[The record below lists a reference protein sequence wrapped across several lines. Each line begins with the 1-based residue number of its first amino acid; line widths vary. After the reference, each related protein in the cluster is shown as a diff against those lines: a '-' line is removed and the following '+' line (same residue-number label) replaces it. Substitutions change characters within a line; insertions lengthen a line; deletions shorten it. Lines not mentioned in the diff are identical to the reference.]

1 MLGDPNA
8 DQQQATSILE
18 KPGIAM
24 SRPLAPVPADD
35 FVLPV
40 PISRS
45 EGSQIGR
52 RSTDSS
58 WSQRSIN
65 SSRKRPPP
73 HKKPLHGVWRHTI
86 GIILLLATV
95 VLWTASNFLAS
106 TIFADD
112 SYSKPYF
119 VTYVNSSFFSVLLLL
134 VAARRLWA
142 SGGSI
147 QGALRGHDRSTHYL
161 PVVEEEE
168 EEQAFVKPDD
178 EGGIQEASRSPRS
191 RLLIEEPSNSSGIEA
206 SPSEGRLNVRETLR
220 LSFEFCILW
229 FLANYFVAAC
239 LEYTTVASS
248 TILTST
254 SSVWTLIFGALLNVE
269 KFTIKKLIGVLASLA
284 GIILISS
291 IDITGNQDKNRGSF
305 PHKSHKEI
313 AVGDVL
319 AFTSAVMYGIYTTL
333 MKKRIGDESRV
344 DMPLFFGFVGLFNF
358 ITLLPG
364 FFILHYTG
372 IETFELPP
380 TRRILAIVLINS
392 ATSLVS
398 DLCWAYSMLLTSPLV
413 VTVGLSLTIPLSL
426 IGQMI
431 EYSQTSSVSYWI
443 GACIVLLSFVFI
455 NHESSQDEGMGKP
468 EEEDSLREPISFLQ
482 RGWNRV
488 RPRRQ

>member
-1 MLGDPNA
+1 MEDSHAGEGPMDSSL
-8 DQQQATSILE
+8 SLS
-18 KPGIAM
+18 
-24 SRPLAPVPADD
+24 SR
-35 FVLPV
+35 
-40 PISRS
+40 RS
-45 EGSQIGR
+45 SGR
-52 RSTDSS
+52 RPPSH
-58 WSQRSIN
+58 QRPD
-65 SSRKRPPP
+65 RR
-73 HKKPLHGVWRHTI
+73 VWRHTI

-134 VAARRLWA
+134 VAGRRLWA

-147 QGALRGHDRSTHYL
+147 KGAVRGQNRSTHYV
-161 PVVEEEE
+161 PVVAE
-168 EEQAFVKPDD
+168 EEQASAKPDD
-178 EGGIQEASRSPRS
+178 QGGNREASRSPSS
-191 RLLIEEPSNSSGIEA
+191 RLLIEEPSD
-206 SPSEGRLNVRETLR
+206 SPGAKGSPVEGRLNVRETLK

-248 TILTST
+248 TILTS
-254 SSVWTLIFGALLNVE
+254 SGSIWTLIFGALLSVE
-269 KFTIKKLIGVLASLA
+269 KFTVKKLIGVLASLA

-291 IDITGNQDKNRGSF
+291 IDLTGNQDNNRGSF

-319 AFTSAVMYGIYTTL
+319 AFTSAVMYGLYSTL
-333 MKKRIGDESRV
+333 MKKRIGDESKV
-344 DMPLFFGFVGLFNF
+344 DMPMFFGFVGLFNF

-364 FFILHYTG
+364 FFILHFSG

-392 ATSLVS
+392 ATSLIS
-398 DLCWAYSMLLTSPLV
+398 DLCWAYSIMLTSPLV

-443 GACIVLLSFVFI
+443 GAFIVLLSFVFI
-455 NHESSQDEGMGKP
+455 NHESSQDERIEKP
-468 EEEDSLREPISFLQ
+468 EEGELVEESRSFLQ
-482 RGWNRV
+482 SMRNRV

>member
-1 MLGDPNA
+1 M
-8 DQQQATSILE
+8 I
-18 KPGIAM
+18 
-24 SRPLAPVPADD
+24 RPPAPVPTDE
-35 FVLPV
+35 FVLPL
-40 PISRS
+40 PNSRS
-45 EGSQIGR
+45 EDSQADR

-58 WSQRSIN
+58 WSQRSRR
-65 SSRKRPPP
+65 SSVKRPPP
-73 HKKPLHGVWRHTI
+73 HQIPLRGVWRHTI
-86 GIILLLATV
+86 GTILLLATV

-119 VTYVNSSFFSVLLLL
+119 VTYVNSSFFSVLLLP
-134 VAARRLWA
+134 VGAKRLWA

-147 QGALRGHDRSTHYL
+147 KGAIRGHDRSIHYL
-161 PVVEEEE
+161 PIVEEE
-168 EEQAFVKPDD
+168 QQVSVKPDD
-178 EGGIQEASRSPRS
+178 EGGVQEVSRSPRS
-191 RLLIEEPSNSSGIEA
+191 RLLIEEPSNSSAVEENH
-206 SPSEGRLNVRETLR
+206 SEGRLNVRETLK

-254 SSVWTLIFGALLNVE
+254 SSVWTLIFGALLSVE
-269 KFTIKKLIGVLASLA
+269 KFTIKKLISVLASLA
-284 GIILISS
+284 GIMLISS
-291 IDITGNQDKNRGSF
+291 IDLTGNQDKNRGSF

-313 AVGDVL
+313 AIGDVL

-333 MKKRIGDESRV
+333 MKKRIGNESRV
-344 DMPLFFGFVGLFNF
+344 EMPLFFGFVGLFNF

-372 IETFELPP
+372 IETFGLPP

-431 EYSQTSSVSYWI
+431 EYSQTSTVSYWI

-455 NHESSQDEGMGKP
+455 NHESSQDEGSGKR
-468 EEEDSLREPISFLQ
+468 EEGNSFGESRSFLQ
-482 RGWNRV
+482 ISQALDIIPENSYE
-488 RPRRQ
+488 QAIDLQML

>member
-1 MLGDPNA
+1 
-8 DQQQATSILE
+8 
-18 KPGIAM
+18 M
-24 SRPLAPVPADD
+24 SGPLAPVPADD

-40 PISRS
+40 PT
-45 EGSQIGR
+45 SQLEDQQAGR

-58 WSQRSIN
+58 WSQRSRN
-65 SSRKRPPP
+65 SADKRHPRYQE
-73 HKKPLHGVWRHTI
+73 PLRGVWRHTI

-95 VLWTASNFLAS
+95 ILWTASNFLAS

-119 VTYVNSSFFSVLLLL
+119 VTYVNSSFFSILLLQ

-142 SGGSI
+142 SNGSL
-147 QGALRGHDRSTHYL
+147 QGAIRGHGSTHYV
-161 PVVEEEE
+161 PMVEEEE
-168 EEQAFVKPDD
+168 QTFVQPDD
-178 EGGIQEASRSPRS
+178 EGGIQEASRSPHS
-191 RLLIEEPSNSSGIEA
+191 RLLIEEPSNSPEVA
-206 SPSEGRLNVRETLR
+206 RSPPDGRLKVRETLK

-254 SSVWTLIFGALLNVE
+254 SSVWTLIFGSLLSVE
-269 KFTIKKLIGVLASLA
+269 KFTVKKLIGVLASLA

-291 IDITGNQDKNRGSF
+291 IDMTGNQDKNRGSF

-313 AVGDVL
+313 AIGDVL

-344 DMPLFFGFVGLFNF
+344 DIPLFFGFVGLFNF

-364 FFILHYTG
+364 FFVLHFTG

-380 TRRILAIVLINS
+380 TKRILAIVLINS

-431 EYSQTSSVSYWI
+431 EYSQTSSISYWI

-455 NHESSQDEGMGKP
+455 NHESSHDEATGKAK
-468 EEEDSLREPISFLQ
+468 EEDSFGAPRSFLQ
-482 RGWNRV
+482 RTWDRI
-488 RPRRQ
+488 RPQRQ